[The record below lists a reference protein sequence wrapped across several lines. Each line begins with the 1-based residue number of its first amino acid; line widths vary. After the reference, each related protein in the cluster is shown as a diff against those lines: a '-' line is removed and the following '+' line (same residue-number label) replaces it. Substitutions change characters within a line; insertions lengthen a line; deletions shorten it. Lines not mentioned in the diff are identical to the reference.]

1 MSAIVDVVLGI
12 VTSIGG
18 FIEVGSVSTSAQ
30 AGAEF
35 GFQLLWAIAL
45 ATVMLAVMIE
55 MSGRLAAV
63 SRRTI
68 DAAVRERFGIS
79 FQWVPLAAELG
90 IDTLLFTAEIG
101 GAAIAV
107 KLVTGIGFL
116 WWIVPI
122 GILVWLVLAM
132 AGFSIIEYGLG
143 LLGLVTLCFVYAA
156 YRLQPSTPDL
166 LRSLMPSL
174 PAHDTVRYAFMS
186 VSIVGATISPYLL
199 NFYASGSIEEQLT
212 EKELWVNRT
221 TAYLGVCFGG
231 IVSMAVLVT
240 SAMVL
245 GPRHIT
251 VESYDQAALMLVP
264 VFHRWAVGLFAAS
277 LGVGCLGAAVEI
289 ALNAGYAFSQALGWT
304 WGANK
309 RRTDAARFSAAF
321 TLVTIAGVIIG
332 LMGFDPLRLTMIS
345 LALTVV
351 IMPLVVLPFLALM
364 NDSRYVKTHT
374 SGPIGNAFLAGLTLL
389 GALLAIVI
397 IPLEVFGGG

>member
-1 MSAIVDVVLGI
+1 MSAIVDVILGI

-45 ATVMLAVMIE
+45 ATIMLAVMIE

-79 FQWVPLAAELG
+79 FQWVPLAAELC

-107 KLVTGIGFL
+107 KLVTGVGFL

-122 GILVWLVLAM
+122 GIVVWLVLAM
-132 AGFSIIEYGLG
+132 AGFSIIEYGFG

-166 LRSLMPSL
+166 LRSLAPSL
-174 PAHDTVRYAFMS
+174 PAHDAVRYAFMS

-199 NFYASGSIEEQLT
+199 NFYASGAIEEKLT

-221 TAYLGVCFGG
+221 TAYLGMCFGG
-231 IVSMAVLVT
+231 IVSMGVLVT

-251 VESYDQAALMLVP
+251 VDSYDQAALMLVP
-264 VFHRWAVGLFAAS
+264 VFHRWAIGLFAAS
-277 LGVGCLGAAVEI
+277 LGIGCLGAAVEI
-289 ALNAGYAFSQALGWT
+289 ALNAGYAFSQAFGWT

-309 RRTDAARFSAAF
+309 QRTDATRFSAVF
-321 TLVTIAGVIIG
+321 TLVTVAGVILALI
-332 LMGFDPLRLTMIS
+332 GFDPLRLTMIS

-351 IMPLVVLPFLALM
+351 IMPVVVLPFLALM

-374 SGPIGNAFLAGLTLL
+374 SGAIGNSFLAALTVL
-389 GALLAIVI
+389 GALLAIVVV
-397 IPLEVFGGG
+397 PLEVFGG